1 MIRFLP
7 PSVRVACA
15 AAALLAL
22 PVAALG
28 QAGPTG
34 YAGAAV
40 TVVKAKRSCFADALS
55 ITGMIVPREEAPVRP
70 DREGLKITELLVD
83 AGDIVAAG
91 QAMARLL
98 PPDAAAGSTPVTLSA
113 PVTGLVLKADGV
125 IGAYASLR
133 APPLFQILA
142 RNEVELQGELPAA
155 QLAKMS
161 LGQEASIAVVGVG
174 EVKGRVRTLPATV
187 DGATQLGQVRIF
199 IGSDARLRIGAF
211 ARAQIVGARS
221 CNLSVPLSA
230 VLYGGDT
237 AFVAVV
243 RGGRIE
249 TRQVAVG
256 QLAEGEAEIKQGL
269 AEGDLV
275 VARAGAF
282 FREGDRVRPFL
293 DGAPAPQR

>member
-1 MIRFLP
+1 MF
-7 PSVRVACA
+7 V

-22 PVAALG
+22 PTVAAG
-28 QAGPTG
+28 QGGPTG
-34 YAGAAV
+34 YAGSAV
-40 TVVKAKRSCFADALS
+40 TVIKAKRSCFADALS
-55 ITGMIVPREEAPVRP
+55 ITGMIVPREEASVRP

-83 AGDIVAAG
+83 AGEIVVSG

-98 PPDAAAGSTPVTLSA
+98 PPDAPANTA
-113 PVTGLVLKADGV
+113 PVVLAAPVAGLVLKADGA
-125 IGAYASLR
+125 IGAYASPR
-133 APPLFQILA
+133 APPLFQIVA
-142 RNEVELQGELPAA
+142 RGEVELQGELPAG

-161 LGQEASIAVVGVG
+161 LGQEASIMVVGAG

-199 IGSDARLRIGAF
+199 IGSDARLRVGAF
-211 ARAQIVGARS
+211 ARAQIVVARS

-243 RGGRIE
+243 RANRIE

-293 DGAPAPQR
+293 DGAPVPQR